1 MNVLFFLTPKNKVE
15 YIYDYYSMRQA
26 LEKMQYH
33 KYSAIP
39 VLNKTNEYVGTISEG
54 DLLWYIKETE
64 NFNLKDAE
72 NIMISNIKRSRDIK
86 PIKVICEMDNLISL
100 VINQNFVPVIDD
112 YNKFIGIVTR
122 KDVITYCY
130 NELEKK

>member
-54 DLLWYIKETE
+54 DLLWYIKENE

-86 PIKVICEMDNLISL
+86 QIKVTCEMDSLISL

-112 YNKFIGIVTR
+112 YNKFIGIVTI

>member
-1 MNVLFFLTPKNKVE
+1 M
-15 YIYDYYSMRQA
+15 
-26 LEKMQYH
+26 
-33 KYSAIP
+33 
-39 VLNKTNEYVGTISEG
+39 
-54 DLLWYIKETE
+54 LWYIKENE

-86 PIKVICEMDNLISL
+86 PIKVTCEMDSLISL

-122 KDVITYCY
+122 KNVITYCY

>member
-15 YIYDYYSMRQA
+15 YVYDYYSMRQA

-54 DLLWYIKETE
+54 DLLWYIKENE
-64 NFNLKDAE
+64 NFRRFNYRSADKVYKEFMLYAIGR
-72 NIMISNIKRSRDIK
+72 NI
-86 PIKVICEMDNLISL
+86 
-100 VINQNFVPVIDD
+100 
-112 YNKFIGIVTR
+112 NKYHRFLYEKLR
-122 KDVITYCY
+122 KFEGKTA
-130 NELEKK
+130 

>member
-72 NIMISNIKRSRDIK
+72 NIMISNIRFIFDIILLFYHK
-86 PIKVICEMDNLISL
+86 NIYIS
-100 VINQNFVPVIDD
+100 
-112 YNKFIGIVTR
+112 
-122 KDVITYCY
+122 
-130 NELEKK
+130 

>member
-54 DLLWYIKETE
+54 DLLWYIKENE

-86 PIKVICEMDNLISL
+86 PIKVTCEMDSLISL

-112 YNKFIGIVTR
+112 YNKFIGIVTI